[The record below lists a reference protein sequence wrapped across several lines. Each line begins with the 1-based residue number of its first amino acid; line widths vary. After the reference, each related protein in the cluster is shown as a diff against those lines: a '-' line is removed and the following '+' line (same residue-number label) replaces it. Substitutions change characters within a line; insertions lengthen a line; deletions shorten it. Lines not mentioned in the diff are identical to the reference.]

1 MNKIH
6 IIGIVFLLLL
16 QNFAFGQYYQFEQ
29 ERTAKYTGN
38 KISCD
43 DIGNL
48 LIASKANLI
57 KLDLSGNFIANYS
70 PMFPGK
76 ITSINAKDPRRILL
90 YFKTYSYVVFLNQ
103 DLTNAGT
110 LSFYNLNRNPQPI
123 DLEINNLGFSSLACL
138 DEYNDAYWVY
148 DANTSEIVLL
158 DQENRID
165 FRGDALDEL
174 MDLEPQPNFMMME
187 ANRLFINNPS
197 TGVYIFD
204 ENGRFVRKLALFGL
218 KKIQVHKDMLF
229 YASNSFFITHNLI
242 TGEETYHPLP
252 VLEFI
257 DWSLNMNSSP
267 ARINFLTSKGVL
279 IYSMEK
285 NIK

>member
-1 MNKIH
+1 MNKTISTA
-6 IIGIVFLLLL
+6 IVLLFLL
-16 QNFAFGQYYQFEQ
+16 QNIAFGQYYHFEQ
-29 ERTAKYTGN
+29 AKTAQYTGN

-43 DIGNL
+43 DRGNILIATKGNL
-48 LIASKANLI
+48 T
-57 KLDLSGNFIANYS
+57 KLDFSGNFIANYH
-70 PMFPGK
+70 PLFPGK
-76 ITSINAKDPRRILL
+76 IKCIDAKDPRRILL
-90 YFKTYSYVVFLNQ
+90 YYKTYSYILFLNQ
-103 DLTNAGT
+103 DLTNAGS

-123 DLEINNLGFSSLACL
+123 DLSINNLGFSSLACL
-138 DEYNDAYWVY
+138 DDYNDAYWVY
-148 DANTSEIVLL
+148 DANTTEIVLL

-174 MDLEPQPNFMMME
+174 MDFEPQPNFMMME
-187 ANRLFINNPS
+187 DNRLFINNPS

-218 KKIQVHKDMLF
+218 KKIQVHEDMLF

-252 VLEFI
+252 VLDFI
-257 DWSLNMNSSP
+257 DWSLNMNSTP
-267 ARINFLTSKGVL
+267 AKINFLTSKGVL
-279 IYSMEK
+279 IYSMEM

>member
-1 MNKIH
+1 MNKVITTA
-6 IIGIVFLLLL
+6 IVIFFIL
-16 QNFAFGQYYQFEQ
+16 QNFAFGQYYHFEQ
-29 ERTAKYTGN
+29 EKTARYTGN

-43 DIGNL
+43 DRGNILIAAKGNL
-48 LIASKANLI
+48 T
-57 KLDLSGNFIANYS
+57 KLDISGNFIANYY

-76 ITSINAKDPRRILL
+76 INCIDAKDPRRILL

-103 DLTNAGT
+103 DLANAGT
-110 LSFYNLNRNPQPI
+110 LSFYNLNQKPQPI
-123 DLEINNLGFSSLACL
+123 DLGVINLSYTSLSCL
-138 DEYNDAYWVY
+138 DEYNDSYWIY
-148 DANTSEIVLL
+148 DGNTSEIILI

-165 FRGDALDEL
+165 FRGDALDEI
-174 MDLEPQPNFMMME
+174 MDLEPNPNFMMME

-218 KKIQVHKDMLF
+218 KKIQVHEDMLF
-229 YASNSFFITHNLI
+229 YASNSFFITHNLT

-252 VLEFI
+252 VLDFI